1 MTRTALQAKPM
12 CFISG
17 SQGWVVQTLN
27 YLALRNLF
35 RARNSQIVR
44 FLCVMSILERYKT
57 PDSRFC
63 RYKIHWAKY
72 WGQDLDCSEIKYLFS
87 YTFHYSA
94 SCSNNWKHKKTFPC
108 FPITENKGFISSIWV
123 DSPLLFSAYPFQ
135 AAPSCPPSRDTRC
148 GQSEFPLPCT

>member
-1 MTRTALQAKPM
+1 MTRTTLQAKPM

-72 WGQDLDCSEIKYLFS
+72 WGQDFNCSGTKNVFLSIAVQVAL
-87 YTFHYSA
+87 T
-94 SCSNNWKHKKTFPC
+94 
-108 FPITENKGFISSIWV
+108 TENMRKPLRVFPNRKTRGFISLICVNSL
-123 DSPLLFSAYPFQ
+123 LLFSAYRLQ
-135 AAPSCPPSRDTRC
+135 AAPSCPPPRDTRC
-148 GQSEFPLPCT
+148 RQSEFPLPCP